1 MPGFGAS
8 QLELALEIGEGDID
22 VAHSHGRIEVA
33 EQLHQDGEADARAK
47 HLCGVGMPELMRD
60 DICGESERVTDLMQV
75 IAELNQDSY
84 FASGTGQKP
93 SIGRQRIQR
102 AEEAQAMYKI
112 TDEGID
118 GDHAFGLEFAKG
130 DMNRPLVWPSGVQTV
145 IGEINAFANTHASV
159 AEQEEDISAEIVA
172 APEALLEELI
182 LLGGKR
188 SWQSVGRAWDILAQQ
203 EVSEFSAMGGASQL
217 MEDGAQSKEP
227 ADASR
232 GCQRRILGAQVRHPS
247 EDMGISAQLFETSN
261 LRICGAKIDEEVAYH
276 HVVTTRAAGGEGGAQ
291 RLDSMRKSW
300 HEGMLEG
307 RTAPAL
313 HEEILG

>member
-1 MPGFGAS
+1 
-8 QLELALEIGEGDID
+8 
-22 VAHSHGRIEVA
+22 
-33 EQLHQDGEADARAK
+33 
-47 HLCGVGMPELMRD
+47 
-60 DICGESERVTDLMQV
+60 MQV

-84 FASGTGQKP
+84 FASGTRQEP

-102 AEEAQAMYKI
+102 AEEAQAVYKI

-118 GDHAFGLEFAKG
+118 GDHAFGLEFAEG
-130 DMNRPLVWPSGVQTV
+130 DMNRPLVWPRGAQTV
-145 IGEINAFANTHASV
+145 VGEIGAFADTHAGV

-172 APEALLEELI
+172 AHELLLEELI
-182 LLGGKR
+182 LLGGER
-188 SWQSVGRAWDILAQQ
+188 SWQGVGRAWDILAQQ
-203 EVSEFSAMGGASQL
+203 EVSQFSEMAGASQL

-232 GCQRRILGAQVRHPS
+232 GCQRRILGAQVCHPS

-261 LRICGAKIDEEVAYH
+261 LRICGAEIDEEVVYH
-276 HVVTTRAAGGEGGAQ
+276 HVVTTRAAGGECGAQ
-291 RLDSMRKSW
+291 RLDSMRKGW
-300 HEGMLEG
+300 HEGMLER